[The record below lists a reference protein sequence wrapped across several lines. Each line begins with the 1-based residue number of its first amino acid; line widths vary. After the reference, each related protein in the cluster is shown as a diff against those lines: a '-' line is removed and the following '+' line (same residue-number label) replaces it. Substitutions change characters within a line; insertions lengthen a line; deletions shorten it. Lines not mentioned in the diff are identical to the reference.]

1 MKAAANMAA
10 ANTEKEALAQ
20 ELEKVSLD
28 IKGLE
33 RERDRLK
40 RKLLPL
46 MGMGERIGLVEKSQ
60 RENLV
65 VDDDLLDKLE
75 EELGAEVV
83 TRKVNTPFLRER
95 MKEDAALDGRIPRK
109 TGNPFLTVGEKRR

>member
-10 ANTEKEALAQ
+10 ANDEKEALAKD
-20 ELEKVSLD
+20 LEKVALE

-46 MGMGERIGLVEKSQ
+46 MSLGERIGLVEKGQ
-60 RENLV
+60 RETLV
-65 VDDDLLDKLE
+65 VDEDLLKDLE
-75 EELGAEVV
+75 ATFGPEVV
-83 TRKVNTPFLRER
+83 RRDVNTPFLREK
-95 MKEDAALDGRIPRK
+95 MKEDAALDARIPRK
-109 TGNPFLTVGEKRR
+109 TGDPFLTVGEKRR